1 MTALMVR
8 SKHPAPELSDAPA
21 SLPVLFSRRWADG
34 IFAKLPFPGLRAI
47 RSWRGGLPLAL
58 LLIALS
64 TLFLFGGDR
73 EYFYRERP
81 LEWHDWN
88 SSKTLAIAKNLSLRH
103 NGLMFYYQSRDAAG
117 NLSYPVPYNRFPA
130 GGFALIKL
138 ATLPFGDADFR
149 AQIYA
154 GRMLMLLLFSAAAV
168 LAYLALTRIAGSR
181 WDALTATLLAFSS
194 YYPLYYA
201 DQISN
206 EITIDLFAVM
216 LAFHGM
222 VIFVQE
228 GRFRQLLVKSCLAL
242 LLGWHVY
249 AFLLPF
255 IVFGLAAELLK
266 AGSTIFTPP
275 VLCNLKRL
283 AATLFRS
290 RYLLLGIVTLL
301 FGIAVLAF
309 NFSNEYFALDRE
321 VSLWELPSVASAVR
335 RVGLNEAHRA
345 LNLDL
350 LELEVF
356 VPNQFY
362 RATHVALPFAVNIF
376 PAKDGPTPN
385 FGYQEYPAVVI
396 GALALIFCL
405 AALAV
410 IGLRRRP
417 GTAALLATLAVSGFC
432 YAVILRYNVAIHA
445 FESVFYIG
453 FPLAVYTT
461 ALLCLRRMSRGRL
474 APFFAVAALTVFA
487 VSASEIAG
495 LGQGRAELAVEA
507 EYMTEYGAIRGLVDD
522 RETIY
527 IPAPHLGIGGGAA
540 YAWAYFLSEKSLI
553 VNDGYAVR
561 SGYAPYE
568 PEQVVNYLLM
578 PTREDSP
585 ALLTPEHR
593 HIFMYDWALYNEWHR
608 TADWGRPMVAGD
620 WQVYLR
626 DGHLTYVSP
635 ECVNRN
641 DLFLLHFIPQD
652 TADLPARRQGYGY
665 DNRDFVFQHFG
676 ITLNDGTCVVERP
689 LPEYDIAAIRT
700 GQYTETGLIW
710 QGEYRLPD
718 TAPSP
723 SPSSPIIAP

>member
-1 MTALMVR
+1 M
-8 SKHPAPELSDAPA
+8 
-21 SLPVLFSRRWADG
+21 
-34 IFAKLPFPGLRAI
+34 
-47 RSWRGGLPLAL
+47 
-58 LLIALS
+58 
-64 TLFLFGGDR
+64 
-73 EYFYRERP
+73 
-81 LEWHDWN
+81 
-88 SSKTLAIAKNLSLRH
+88 
-103 NGLMFYYQSRDAAG
+103 
-117 NLSYPVPYNRFPA
+117 
-130 GGFALIKL
+130 
-138 ATLPFGDADFR
+138 
-149 AQIYA
+149 
-154 GRMLMLLLFSAAAV
+154 
-168 LAYLALTRIAGSR
+168 
-181 WDALTATLLAFSS
+181 
-194 YYPLYYA
+194 
-201 DQISN
+201 
-206 EITIDLFAVM
+206 
-216 LAFHGM
+216 
-222 VIFVQE
+222 
-228 GRFRQLLVKSCLAL
+228 
-242 LLGWHVY
+242 
-249 AFLLPF
+249 
-255 IVFGLAAELLK
+255 
-266 AGSTIFTPP
+266 
-275 VLCNLKRL
+275 
-283 AATLFRS
+283 FRS

-309 NFSNEYFALDRE
+309 NFSNEYFAMDRE

-345 LNLDL
+345 LNPDL

-385 FGYQEYPAVVI
+385 FGYREYPAVVI

-405 AALAV
+405 AAPAV
-410 IGLRRRP
+410 IGLRRRR
-417 GTAALLATLAVSGFC
+417 GTA
-432 YAVILRYNVAIHA
+432 
-445 FESVFYIG
+445 
-453 FPLAVYTT
+453 

-474 APFFAVAALTVFA
+474 SPFFAVAALAVFT

-495 LGQGRAELAVEA
+495 LGQSRAELAVEA

-568 PEQVVNYLLM
+568 PEQVVNCLLM
-578 PTREDSP
+578 PTREDSL

-635 ECVNRN
+635 ECVNRS
-641 DLFLLHFIPQD
+641 DSFLLHFIPQD
-652 TADLPARRQGYGY
+652 TADLSAYRQGYGY
-665 DNRDFVFQHFG
+665 ENRDFEFQYFG

-700 GQYTETGLIW
+700 GQYKETGLIW

-718 TAPSP
+718 TAPSSSP
-723 SPSSPIIAP
+723 SPPP